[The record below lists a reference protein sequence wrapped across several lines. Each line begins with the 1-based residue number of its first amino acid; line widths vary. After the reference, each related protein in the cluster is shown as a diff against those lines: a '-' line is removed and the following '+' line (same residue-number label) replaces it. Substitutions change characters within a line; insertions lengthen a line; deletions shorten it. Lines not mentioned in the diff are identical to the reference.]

1 MYIAP
6 VSQSAIVD
14 MTFSVSPSLQLFLDS
29 VLFLDLIMTL
39 DTPHA
44 GPPVSQEALI
54 HIVNLT
60 LEVQIPT
67 KTAATL
73 A

>member
-1 MYIAP
+1 
-6 VSQSAIVD
+6 
-14 MTFSVSPSLQLFLDS
+14 
-29 VLFLDLIMTL
+29 MTL